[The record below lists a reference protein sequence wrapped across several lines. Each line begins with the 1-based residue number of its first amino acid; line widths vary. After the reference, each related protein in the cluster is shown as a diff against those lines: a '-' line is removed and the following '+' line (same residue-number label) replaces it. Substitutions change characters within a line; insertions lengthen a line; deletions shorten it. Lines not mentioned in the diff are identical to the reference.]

1 VASVRSLD
9 QLHAELPA
17 FVDRVAAL
25 PRTRDPRTCP
35 RVVVTGDFFTRFS
48 PFFMEGVHD
57 LYARHGIILKPV
69 DLTDLFQYG
78 TYHGVAG
85 TAGAWGMKPGGL
97 ALAKACTRM
106 FQPDGK
112 EYLQRWV
119 IHQAQRRA
127 EERYRRLFRKTGL
140 LLSGPNEVA
149 SLFEKAS
156 EVVSPTIFGEVIPT
170 VGKGLQAEREGYDG
184 VILIGPFNCLPY
196 RISEA
201 ILQPASIG
209 RGMPILAYES
219 DGCAVPPSFLRQV
232 EVHIQQVL
240 ERAAARPR
248 TPRSAGEILS
258 EFFASPPA

>member
-1 VASVRSLD
+1 
-9 QLHAELPA
+9 HAELPA
-17 FVDRVAAL
+17 FVDRLAAL

-57 LYARHGIILKPV
+57 HYARRGIILKPV
-69 DLTDLFQYG
+69 DLSDLFQYA

-85 TAGAWGMKPGGL
+85 TAYGWGMKPGGL

-112 EYLQRWV
+112 EYLKRWL
-119 IHQAQRRA
+119 IYQAQRRA

-140 LLSGPNEVA
+140 LLSEPNEVA
-149 SLFEKAS
+149 SLFESAA

-184 VILIGPFNCLPY
+184 VILIGPFNCLPF

-201 ILQPASIG
+201 ILQPASIQ

-219 DGCAVPPSFLRQV
+219 DGYAVPPSFLRQV

-240 ERAAARPR
+240 ERAARRPR
-248 TPRSAGEILS
+248 TPRTAKEILS
-258 EFFASPPA
+258 GLFASPPA